1 MAQPVPSTTYQAA
14 KALAAKQKQLEKEK
28 AGALVGSAGEN
39 PLVEEEDEDGD
50 ESDSEEGD
58 DEGDWEEREIKAAFE
73 SYAEEPPRRHASV
86 DTLSEE
92 DKDLGQVPFA
102 SLRPALIQL
111 MNRNIP
117 LDVIFEAMINAG
129 YNNPKSLHVGMDD
142 FRHIYQCV
150 YDTLFP
156 PIDGDEEDDDMELG
170 SQQSGSLGAS
180 PLKSLEADEEDEE
193 AFGVGEGRMSRVN
206 ASVPVPPVALSSSS
220 QPQPIGKG
228 QGLGQGQGPPRVTK
242 DSSPTKKTTVIAA
255 ATSVDSLER
264 EGLKKTS
271 FWETP
276 TGKATGSGTSFSPS
290 VLLPSFPLSP
300 SFPPSPSSL
309 SPFPPSSDWSIIHT
323 YCPSLL
329 CLVHLYYSY

>member
-1 MAQPVPSTTYQAA
+1 MDNTYKMFCRNRRNGRQRVPYIGTRPIVAA
-14 KALAAKQKQLEKEK
+14 RSPSDRHGHPSALGFAHG
-28 AGALVGSAGEN
+28 AGLGNVQGSSSSSSFGARMMGVGDLPRYRPSPTHAH
-39 PLVEEEDEDGD
+39 GD
-50 ESDSEEGD
+50 EE
-58 DEGDWEEREIKAAFE
+58 
-73 SYAEEPPRRHASV
+73 
-86 DTLSEE
+86 
-92 DKDLGQVPFA
+92 
-102 SLRPALIQL
+102 
-111 MNRNIP
+111 
-117 LDVIFEAMINAG
+117 
-129 YNNPKSLHVGMDD
+129 
-142 FRHIYQCV
+142 
-150 YDTLFP
+150 
-156 PIDGDEEDDDMELG
+156 GDEEDDDMELG

-193 AFGVGEGRMSRVN
+193 AFGVGEGRMSRVD